1 MPTKGYRTT
10 AERHAAGYPVRSGLL
25 ALANAEAA
33 PERPNQMSFAEQFV
47 EALNE
52 HIDARC
58 SYNESRRG
66 ANAEYTNPDEMNKTE
81 ARLQGLVEKVRF
93 AL

>member
-1 MPTKGYRTT
+1 MSASFAATT
-10 AERHAAGYPVRSGLL
+10 
-25 ALANAEAA
+25 
-33 PERPNQMSFAEQFV
+33 PERPNQMSFAEQFI

-52 HIDARC
+52 HIDARV

-66 ANAEYTNPDEMNKTE
+66 PNAEYANPDEMNKTE
-81 ARLQGLVEKVRF
+81 ARLQGLLDKVRF